1 MVDAS
6 LGTTL
11 DAPARAPHSCVRY
24 GIGGRTDRMI
34 QPATAGRLEKAPAV
48 AVDIAQ
54 RPDGG
59 VV

>member
-24 GIGGRTDRMI
+24 GIGGRTDRMA
-34 QPATAGRLEKAPAV
+34 QPATAGRLAKAPAV
-48 AVDIAQ
+48 AVDVA
-54 RPDGG
+54 RRTDG
-59 VV
+59 VVA